1 VLSKRELEARYD
13 VYTEQYVMN
22 LNIEAE
28 TEASIARTMV
38 LPAAV
43 RYLNELRASGLDD
56 LIGEVEPLVKEFH
69 YALLKLE
76 DANLDENHPD
86 SSAQKEAVYMRD
98 TVIVAMDDVRDAG
111 DRLEKLVADD
121 LWPLPKYSEMLFI
134 K

>member
-1 VLSKRELEARYD
+1 
-13 VYTEQYVMN
+13 MN

-28 TEASIARTMV
+28 TAASIARTML

-43 RYLNELRASGLDD
+43 RYLNELKLTGLED
-56 LIGEVEPLVKEFH
+56 LIGEVEPLVKELHF
-69 YALLKLE
+69 ALLKLE
-76 DANLDENHPD
+76 DANLDENHPAG
-86 SSAQKEAVYMRD
+86 SAMKEALYMRD
-98 TVIVAMDDVRDAG
+98 TVKVAMDDVRDVS